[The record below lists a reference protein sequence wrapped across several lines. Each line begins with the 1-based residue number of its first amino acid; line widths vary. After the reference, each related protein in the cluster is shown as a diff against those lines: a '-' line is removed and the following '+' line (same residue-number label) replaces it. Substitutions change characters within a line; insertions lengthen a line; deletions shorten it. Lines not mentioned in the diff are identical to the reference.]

1 MLNILKA
8 LAFAFSANID
18 NIAIGISYG
27 IKKIKIG
34 SKINLIIAIL
44 MAIITYITMFVGK
57 SISNLFNIN
66 LIHKIGAYSLILI
79 GTYLLFK
86 EIFFKIKE
94 KDNEEL
100 SNLTLKNILIIVFTL
115 STNNIATGIAA
126 SMIGINIYLTFLF
139 TFIFSFLLLYIGN
152 KIGRNILNKRIEKY
166 SNILSA
172 LILIILGLFQ
182 II

>member
-94 KDNEEL
+94 KDSEEL

>member
-1 MLNILKA
+1 MLNIIKA
-8 LAFAFSANID
+8 FAFAFSANID

-34 SKINLIIAIL
+34 SKINLIIATL
-44 MAIITYITMFVGK
+44 MAIITYITMFIGK
-57 SISNLFNIN
+57 SISNLFNVN
-66 LIHKIGAYSLILI
+66 LIYKVGAYLLILI
-79 GTYLLFK
+79 GIYLLFK
-86 EIFFKIKE
+86 EIFSKIK
-94 KDNEEL
+94 DNDSKNL
-100 SNLTLKNILIIVFTL
+100 SNLTIKNISIIVFTL

-139 TFIFSFLLLYIGN
+139 TLIFSFLLLYIGN
-152 KIGRNILNKRIEKY
+152 KIGRNILNNHIEKY

-172 LILIILGLFQ
+172 LILIVLGLFQ

>member
-34 SKINLIIAIL
+34 SKINLIIATL
-44 MAIITYITMFVGK
+44 MAIITYITMFIGK
-57 SISNLFNIN
+57 SISNLFNIT